1 MADKKP
7 IRVLLADDH
16 TLFRRGL
23 AEMLATDEEIAVVGE
38 AENGAEAV
46 SRVEM
51 EKPDVVILDVE
62 MPVMGAEE
70 AIGHLLEL
78 SPQPKVII
86 VTMFDNLRLM
96 RKFTR
101 LGADAYLS
109 KSVSLPELLAA
120 VHAVARGRREGDR
133 PLPQEVLYRIE
144 RRGETPLSERE
155 LEVLLQAA
163 RGSSNNQAAR
173 TLHLSEATVKRHLA
187 NIYAKLGVGSRGEAT
202 RRALYEGWISAH
214 EVVRG
219 APN

>member
-1 MADKKP
+1 MADKRP
-7 IRVLLADDH
+7 VTALLADDH

-23 AEMLATDEEIAVVGE
+23 AEMLSTDEDITVVAE

-46 SRVEM
+46 SRARI
-51 EKPDVVILDVE
+51 EKPDVVILDIE

-70 AIGHLLEL
+70 AIGHLQKL
-78 SPQPKVII
+78 SPQPKII
-86 VTMFDNLRLM
+86 VVTMYDTARLM
-96 RKFTR
+96 RKFAQ

-133 PLPQEVLYRIE
+133 PPPPEILYRIE
-144 RRGETPLSERE
+144 RRGEAPLSDRE

-163 RGSSNNQAAR
+163 RGASNNQVAQ

-187 NIYAKLGVGSRGEAT
+187 NIYAKLEVSSRGEAT
-202 RRALYEGWISAH
+202 RRALSEGWISAR
-214 EVVRG
+214 EVVR
-219 APN
+219 